1 MKAFKVF
8 IALTLIASMLAL
20 PSLAAEFTPSAE
32 RKDGPELI
40 EYKLEEIDTPCR
52 TVLVIPYGH
61 IHLDDI
67 IDEEHLDLEY
77 AASEA
82 IEETIRESLKSA
94 LEELKDNLIHH
105 LVRGF
110 DEAWAKITGGAPV
123 ENAVV
128 SDLFE
133 IVLVCSEADALK
145 TDEKITVSFTVD
157 GIGPDDKFIIV
168 HKPTDSDEWIV
179 EDYKIDEN
187 GVITMT
193 VDKLSPFAI
202 VKDSGKAP
210 TTDVQSPQT
219 GVSDTGLIVT
229 AVSAVILAAGA
240 VVIGKK
246 LRKTTVQ

>member
-1 MKAFKVF
+1 MKALKVF
-8 IALTLIASMLAL
+8 IAFTLIVSMLAM
-20 PSLAAEFTPSAE
+20 PTLAAEFTPSAE
-32 RKDGPELI
+32 RKDGPKLV
-40 EYKLEEIDTPCR
+40 EYKLEEVDTPCR

-67 IDEEHLDLEY
+67 LDEEHLDLEY

-82 IEETIRESLKSA
+82 IEETIRKSLKSA

-123 ENAVV
+123 ENAVI

-133 IVLVCSEADALK
+133 IVLVCSEADALI

-168 HKPTDSDEWIV
+168 HNPTDSDEWIV

-202 VKDSGKAP
+202 VKDSRKSSASDIP
-210 TTDVQSPQT
+210 SPPT
-219 GVSDTGLIVT
+219 GVSYTGWIVT
-229 AVSAVILAAGA
+229 AIAALILAAGA
-240 VVIGKK
+240 AIIGKK
-246 LRKTTVQ
+246 REKQL